1 MKDNL
6 PKPPGEKDSGVDKF
20 ATHSKLSKSF
30 GLQRKTLERLIK
42 LEKRVDKLDGI
53 SEGLFKG
60 IAKSL
65 NTIDSNLRAITTAF
79 EVLNDI
85 QADALADQNLADARD
100 NDADKKLD
108 MGKFLGQTE
117 DAILKPVMGVEK
129 KAKGIFQRL
138 FEGLTAIFGG
148 WLIDKLGDAMEAWKA
163 GDLDKLEE
171 IKENVTKGLMVI
183 GGLFLAQQIG
193 ISAIT
198 GALTSLVT
206 SIMFN
211 IPMVIAA
218 LGNPI
223 TWLAFGAII
232 AAVGT
237 YFWHQGKKKEI
248 NEELRRSEL
257 DRKLKGLPELTA
269 SEKLVEEQNLTFQ
282 KMNYE
287 RPWWMQWG
295 INMTEAGEVDRRD
308 KRLHKDRLEN
318 LSTQELAIFYALSA
332 FEPSEQ
338 NVRYL
343 NDLNQLWG
351 RYSQIQAQIE
361 GLQTQLE
368 SAKPEQKIEI
378 QKKISGLQLVLTRRG
393 DEIAAMEEHAIP
405 EIKTIISVMKDAS
418 VENLPEDE
426 REEARINGVR
436 GEMYKLLES
445 MRTTNWPGGDPIL
458 NSSGWQGP
466 LFNEKLKFRHKH
478 DLEKDSF
485 LVKPDL
491 PFSQNSSGSGTV
503 TGNIS
508 TVSSNNG
515 DNSTVFANSEKNVK
529 IVIVPFEPDNGGVKS
544 DQQGSSGED
553 SSQIPEL
560 VTSNVKDPNQSIV
573 KAIVD

>member
-1 MKDNL
+1 MK
-6 PKPPGEKDSGVDKF
+6 
-20 ATHSKLSKSF
+20 
-30 GLQRKTLERLIK
+30 
-42 LEKRVDKLDGI
+42 
-53 SEGLFKG
+53 
-60 IAKSL
+60 
-65 NTIDSNLRAITTAF
+65 
-79 EVLNDI
+79 
-85 QADALADQNLADARD
+85 LA
-100 NDADKKLD
+100 
-108 MGKFLGQTE
+108 

-343 NDLNQLWG
+343 NDLNHNHSPYFIEFCGSVWDVWTRSGVVGWG
-351 RYSQIQAQIE
+351 
-361 GLQTQLE
+361 T
-368 SAKPEQKIEI
+368 AKLSNPEQ
-378 QKKISGLQLVLTRRG
+378 
-393 DEIAAMEEHAIP
+393 P
-405 EIKTIISVMKDAS
+405 
-418 VENLPEDE
+418 
-426 REEARINGVR
+426 
-436 GEMYKLLES
+436 
-445 MRTTNWPGGDPIL
+445 
-458 NSSGWQGP
+458 
-466 LFNEKLKFRHKH
+466 
-478 DLEKDSF
+478 
-485 LVKPDL
+485 
-491 PFSQNSSGSGTV
+491 
-503 TGNIS
+503 
-508 TVSSNNG
+508 
-515 DNSTVFANSEKNVK
+515 
-529 IVIVPFEPDNGGVKS
+529 
-544 DQQGSSGED
+544 
-553 SSQIPEL
+553 
-560 VTSNVKDPNQSIV
+560 
-573 KAIVD
+573 

>member
-100 NDADKKLD
+100 KDADKKLD

-237 YFWHQGKKKEI
+237 YFWHQGQKKEI
-248 NEELRRSEL
+248 NEELRRAEL
-257 DRKLKGLPELTA
+257 DRKIKGLPELSF
-269 SEKLVEEQNLTFQ
+269 SEKLVEKENLTFQ
-282 KMNYE
+282 KMKHE
-287 RPWWMQWG
+287 RPWWMTAG
-295 INMTEAGEVDRRD
+295 INLTEFGQLDRRE
-308 KRLHKDRLEN
+308 KKLHKERLEN
-318 LSTQELAIFYALSA
+318 LSTQELAIYYAMRA

-378 QKKISGLQLVLTRRG
+378 QKKISGLQLVLTKRG
-393 DEIAAMEEHAIP
+393 DEISAMEKHAIP

-418 VENLPEDE
+418 VQNLPEDQ
-426 REEARINGVR
+426 REEARINGIR
-436 GEMYKLLES
+436 GEMYKMLES
-445 MRTTNWPGGDPIL
+445 MRTTNWPGGDPIF
-458 NSSGWQGP
+458 NMSGWQGP
-466 LFNEKLKFRHKH
+466 LFNEKLPYRHEH

-491 PFSQNSSGSGTV
+491 PFSQSSSGSGIV
-503 TGNIS
+503 NGNVS
-508 TVSSNNG
+508 SVSSNNG

-544 DQQGSSGED
+544 DEQGSGGED

>member
-6 PKPPGEKDSGVDKF
+6 PKPPGEQDSGVDKF

-85 QADALADQNLADARD
+85 QADALADQDLQDSRD
-100 NDADKKLD
+100 RDTDKKLD

-117 DAILKPVMGVEK
+117 AAILKPVMTVEK
-129 KAKGIFQRL
+129 KAKGIFDRL

-237 YFWHQGKKKEI
+237 YFWQQEKKKEI
-248 NEELRRSEL
+248 AQELRRNQLER
-257 DRKLKGLPELTA
+257 DIRGETITK
-269 SEKLVEEQNLTFQ
+269 SEKLVEEQNLTHE
-282 KMNYE
+282 KMNE
-287 RPWWMQWG
+287 RPWWMSLL
-295 INMTEAGEVDRRD
+295 INLTEGGELVRRGNRLQD
-308 KRLHKDRLEN
+308 KRLKN
-318 LSTQELAIFYALSA
+318 LTTQELAIHYAM
-332 FEPSEQ
+332 EQ
-338 NVRYL
+338 FPRTEENVRYL
-343 NDLNQLWG
+343 HALNQLWG
-351 RYSQIQAQIE
+351 RWSQIKAQIE
-361 GLQTQLE
+361 SLQTELE
-368 SAKPEQKIEI
+368 NAQPEQKIEI
-378 QKKISGLQLVLTRRG
+378 QKKIDGLQLLLTKRG
-393 DEIAAMEEHAIP
+393 DEIKVMEENAIP
-405 EIKTIISVMKDAS
+405 EIKTIINVMKDAS
-418 VENLPEDE
+418 VMHLPEDQ
-426 REEARINGVR
+426 REAARIQGIR
-436 GEMYKLLES
+436 GEMYQMLEAI
-445 MRTTNWPGGDPIL
+445 RTEGWKGGDPIF
-458 NSSGWQGP
+458 SMSGWQGP
-466 LFNEKLKFRHKH
+466 EFDPRLHYRHKYDH
-478 DLEKDSF
+478 NEDTF

-491 PFSQNSSGSGTV
+491 PFSTSSSGSGTV
-503 TGNIS
+503 TGDTSTIKGNNTDTSTLSKKIETNTNI
-508 TVSSNNG
+508 
-515 DNSTVFANSEKNVK
+515 A
-529 IVIVPFEPDNGGVKS
+529 IVPIGVNGQDGVGS
-544 DQQGSSGED
+544 DTVGGDD
-553 SSQIPEL
+553 SSQIPDL
-560 VTSNVKDPNQSIV
+560 ATVNVKDPNLGV
-573 KAIVD
+573 TEAIVVP

>member
-100 NDADKKLD
+100 KDADKKLD

-237 YFWHQGKKKEI
+237 YFWHQGQKKEI
-248 NEELRRSEL
+248 NEYLRNT
-257 DRKLKGLPELTA
+257 KG
-269 SEKLVEEQNLTFQ
+269 
-282 KMNYE
+282 
-287 RPWWMQWG
+287 
-295 INMTEAGEVDRRD
+295 
-308 KRLHKDRLEN
+308 
-318 LSTQELAIFYALSA
+318 
-332 FEPSEQ
+332 
-338 NVRYL
+338 
-343 NDLNQLWG
+343 
-351 RYSQIQAQIE
+351 
-361 GLQTQLE
+361 
-368 SAKPEQKIEI
+368 
-378 QKKISGLQLVLTRRG
+378 
-393 DEIAAMEEHAIP
+393 
-405 EIKTIISVMKDAS
+405 
-418 VENLPEDE
+418 
-426 REEARINGVR
+426 
-436 GEMYKLLES
+436 
-445 MRTTNWPGGDPIL
+445 
-458 NSSGWQGP
+458 
-466 LFNEKLKFRHKH
+466 
-478 DLEKDSF
+478 
-485 LVKPDL
+485 
-491 PFSQNSSGSGTV
+491 FS
-503 TGNIS
+503 
-508 TVSSNNG
+508 
-515 DNSTVFANSEKNVK
+515 
-529 IVIVPFEPDNGGVKS
+529 
-544 DQQGSSGED
+544 
-553 SSQIPEL
+553 
-560 VTSNVKDPNQSIV
+560 
-573 KAIVD
+573 

>member
-6 PKPPGEKDSGVDKF
+6 PKPPGEQDSGVDKF

-65 NTIDSNLRAITTAF
+65 NTIDSNLRAITSAF

-85 QADALADQNLADARD
+85 QADALADQDLQDSRD
-100 NDADKKLD
+100 RDTDKKLD

-117 DAILKPVMGVEK
+117 AAILKPVMTVEK
-129 KAKGIFQRL
+129 KAKGIFDRL

-218 LGNPI
+218 LGNPL

-232 AAVGT
+232 AAVGA
-237 YFWHQGKKKEI
+237 YFWYDGKKKEI
-248 NEELRRSEL
+248 NEELRRREL
-257 DRKLKGLPELTA
+257 ERQIKGETITA
-269 SEKLVEEQNLTFQ
+269 SEALVEQGNLTHE
-282 KMNYE
+282 KMSE
-287 RPWWMQWG
+287 RPWWMDLL
-295 INMTEAGEVDRRD
+295 INMTEGGELVRRG
-308 KRLHKDRLEN
+308 DRLQNER
-318 LSTQELAIFYALSA
+318 LKDLTTQELAIHYAMSQ
-332 FEPSEQ
+332 FPQTEE

-343 NDLNQLWG
+343 HALNQLWG
-351 RYSQIQAQIE
+351 RWSQIKAQIE
-361 GLQTQLE
+361 ALQTELE
-368 SAKPEQKIEI
+368 NAQPEQKVEI
-378 QKKISGLQLVLTRRG
+378 QKKIDGLQLVLTKRG
-393 DEIAAMEEHAIP
+393 DEIKVMEENAIP
-405 EIKTIISVMKDAS
+405 EIKTIINVMKDAS
-418 VENLPEDE
+418 VMHLPEDQ
-426 REEARINGVR
+426 REAARIQGIR

-445 MRTTNWPGGDPIL
+445 IRTEGWEGGDPIF
-458 NSSGWQGP
+458 SIGGWQGVE
-466 LFNEKLKFRHKH
+466 FNERFPYRHKYDH
-478 DLEKDSF
+478 DEDSF

-491 PFSQNSSGSGTV
+491 PFSTSSSSSGTV
-503 TGNIS
+503 TGDTS
-508 TVSSNNG
+508 TISSNNG
-515 DNSTVFANSEKNVK
+515 DTSTLSKKVETNTNIA
-529 IVIVPFEPDNGGVKS
+529 IVPIGVNGQDGVGS
-544 DQQGSSGED
+544 DTVGGDD
-553 SSQIPEL
+553 SSQIPDL
-560 VTSNVKDPNQSIV
+560 ATVNVKDPNLGLTE
-573 KAIVD
+573 AIVS

>member
-6 PKPPGEKDSGVDKF
+6 PKPPGEQDSGVDKF

-85 QADALADQNLADARD
+85 QADALADQDLQDSRD
-100 NDADKKLD
+100 RDTDKKLD

-117 DAILKPVMGVEK
+117 AAILKPVMTVEK
-129 KAKGIFQRL
+129 KAKGIFDRL

-237 YFWHQGKKKEI
+237 YFWQQEKKKEI
-248 NEELRRSEL
+248 AQELRRNQLER
-257 DRKLKGLPELTA
+257 DIRGETITK
-269 SEKLVEEQNLTFQ
+269 SEKLVEEQNLTHE
-282 KMNYE
+282 KMNE
-287 RPWWMQWG
+287 RPWWMSLL
-295 INMTEAGEVDRRD
+295 INLTEGGELVRRGNRLQD
-308 KRLHKDRLEN
+308 KRLKN
-318 LSTQELAIFYALSA
+318 LTTQELAIHYAM
-332 FEPSEQ
+332 EQ
-338 NVRYL
+338 FPRTEENVRYL
-343 NDLNQLWG
+343 HALNQLWG
-351 RYSQIQAQIE
+351 RWSQIKAQIE
-361 GLQTQLE
+361 SLQTELE
-368 SAKPEQKIEI
+368 NAQPEQKIEI
-378 QKKISGLQLVLTRRG
+378 QKKIDGLQLLLTKRG
-393 DEIAAMEEHAIP
+393 DEIKVMEENAIP
-405 EIKTIISVMKDAS
+405 EIKTIINVMKDAS
-418 VENLPEDE
+418 VMHLPEDQ
-426 REEARINGVR
+426 REAARIQGIR
-436 GEMYKLLES
+436 GEMYQMLEAI
-445 MRTTNWPGGDPIL
+445 RTEGWKGGDPIF
-458 NSSGWQGP
+458 SMSGWQGP
-466 LFNEKLKFRHKH
+466 EFDPRLHYRHKYDH
-478 DLEKDSF
+478 NEDTF

-491 PFSQNSSGSGTV
+491 PFSTSSSGSGTV
-503 TGNIS
+503 TGDTSTIKGNNTDTSTLSKKVETNTNI
-508 TVSSNNG
+508 
-515 DNSTVFANSEKNVK
+515 A
-529 IVIVPFEPDNGGVKS
+529 IVPIGVNGQDGVGS
-544 DQQGSSGED
+544 DTVGGDD
-553 SSQIPEL
+553 SSQIPDL
-560 VTSNVKDPNQSIV
+560 ATVNVKDPNLGV
-573 KAIVD
+573 TEAIVVP

>member
-6 PKPPGEKDSGVDKF
+6 PKPPGEQDSGVDKF

-85 QADALADQNLADARD
+85 QADALADQDLQDSRD
-100 NDADKKLD
+100 RDTDKKLD

-117 DAILKPVMGVEK
+117 AAILKPVMTVEK
-129 KAKGIFQRL
+129 KAKGIFDRL

-237 YFWHQGKKKEI
+237 YFWQQEKKKEI
-248 NEELRRSEL
+248 AQELRRNQLER
-257 DRKLKGLPELTA
+257 DIRGETITK
-269 SEKLVEEQNLTFQ
+269 SEKLVEEQNLTHE
-282 KMNYE
+282 KMNE
-287 RPWWMQWG
+287 RPWWMSLL
-295 INMTEAGEVDRRD
+295 INLTEGGELVRRGNRLQD
-308 KRLHKDRLEN
+308 KRLKN
-318 LSTQELAIFYALSA
+318 LTTQELAIHYAM
-332 FEPSEQ
+332 EQ
-338 NVRYL
+338 FPRTEENVRYL
-343 NDLNQLWG
+343 HALNQLWG
-351 RYSQIQAQIE
+351 RWSQIKAQIE
-361 GLQTQLE
+361 SLQTELE
-368 SAKPEQKIEI
+368 NAQPEQKIEI
-378 QKKISGLQLVLTRRG
+378 QKKIDGLQFC
-393 DEIAAMEEHAIP
+393 
-405 EIKTIISVMKDAS
+405 
-418 VENLPEDE
+418 
-426 REEARINGVR
+426 
-436 GEMYKLLES
+436 LLY
-445 MRTTNWPGGDPIL
+445 
-458 NSSGWQGP
+458 
-466 LFNEKLKFRHKH
+466 
-478 DLEKDSF
+478 
-485 LVKPDL
+485 
-491 PFSQNSSGSGTV
+491 
-503 TGNIS
+503 
-508 TVSSNNG
+508 
-515 DNSTVFANSEKNVK
+515 
-529 IVIVPFEPDNGGVKS
+529 
-544 DQQGSSGED
+544 
-553 SSQIPEL
+553 
-560 VTSNVKDPNQSIV
+560 TSPSPRD
-573 KAIVD
+573 